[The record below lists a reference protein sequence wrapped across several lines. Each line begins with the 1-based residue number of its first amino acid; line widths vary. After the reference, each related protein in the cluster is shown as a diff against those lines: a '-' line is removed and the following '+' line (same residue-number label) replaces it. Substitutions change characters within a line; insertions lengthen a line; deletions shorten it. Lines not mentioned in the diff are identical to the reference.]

1 MFYSCTIYPPI
12 VYVGSIFFTFSPVH
26 VFSCFLGSIHPS
38 EAGDGS
44 PARHLQLASCL
55 HFSGGEKR
63 WTSGKTLRTSLLFA
77 LPETRYRWARVEE
90 FTISLLFALQNG
102 SNNRNRVNSLSLS
115 LVLEKAMVPHSSTLA
130 WKNIHLKVI
139 VMAIVKLIIMAKKN

>member
-12 VYVGSIFFTFSPVH
+12 VYVGSIFFTSSPVH

-55 HFSGGEKR
+55 HFSGLEKR
-63 WTSGKTLRTSLLFA
+63 WTSGKTLRTSLLFV
-77 LPETRYRWARVEE
+77 LPECKQEIGGLQVRY
-90 FTISLLFALQNG
+90 LQPA
-102 SNNRNRVNSLSLS
+102 SYLH
-115 LVLEKAMVPHSSTLA
+115 LEMEITETV
-130 WKNIHLKVI
+130 
-139 VMAIVKLIIMAKKN
+139 

>member
-1 MFYSCTIYPPI
+1 MGSRLDINNWPTICI
-12 VYVGSIFFTFSPVH
+12 S
-26 VFSCFLGSIHPS
+26 LGRKKWISHWI
-38 EAGDGS
+38 
-44 PARHLQLASCL
+44 L
-55 HFSGGEKR
+55 
-63 WTSGKTLRTSLLFA
+63 TTSLLFA

-139 VMAIVKLIIMAKKN
+139 VMAIVKLIIMAKKKIKKK